1 MLFISVKFLDTKVS
15 QAWVWS
21 EQKDGWKKQISI
33 GCCQQRIYISRGAIT
48 NGKKFYSFRGWCL
61 EVRICMEII
70 IIHICIY
77 LSREHLSASVFF
89 MEVWSNFLI
98 FIHFLKKKLYNGYAA
113 VICIFLLF
121 FFLFVKDLFKNPD
134 AHFYT
139 EEIYVQQDEV
149 SIAPILNEVDEEF
162 KVDVTLGSYPD
173 FHNK

>member
-1 MLFISVKFLDTKVS
+1 MKYWTMELLGGSHWCWYIIRCFKMLFISVKFLDTKVS

-21 EQKDGWKKQISI
+21 EQEDRWKKQISI

-77 LSREHLSASVFF
+77 LSREHLSASVLF

-98 FIHFLKKKLYNGYAA
+98 FIYFLKKKLYNGYAA

-121 FFLFVKDLFKNPD
+121 FFVCKGLV
-134 AHFYT
+134 
-139 EEIYVQQDEV
+139 
-149 SIAPILNEVDEEF
+149 
-162 KVDVTLGSYPD
+162 
-173 FHNK
+173 

>member
-1 MLFISVKFLDTKVS
+1 MKYWTMELLGGSHWCWYIIRCFKMLFISVKFLDTKVS

-21 EQKDGWKKQISI
+21 EQEDGWKKQISI

-77 LSREHLSASVFF
+77 LSREHLSASVLF

-98 FIHFLKKKLYNGYAA
+98 FIYFLKKKNYIM
-113 VICIFLLF
+113 VMLLWFVF
-121 FFLFVKDLFKNPD
+121 FCC
-134 AHFYT
+134 FYLCKGL
-139 EEIYVQQDEV
+139 V
-149 SIAPILNEVDEEF
+149 
-162 KVDVTLGSYPD
+162 
-173 FHNK
+173 